1 MDGFLKQF
9 DTRGDGVIRPNEIPA
24 DRKAMFDRMASRAGV
39 DPNRPVT
46 IAALREGMLKAMQ
59 NRQPGAPGGPSGPGG
74 GSSQPSEGQTAKS
87 LVPGFGTSAASSS
100 SSKTSTSNGF
110 GIPEKKSSGSSTT
123 DGSSAGSSGSTAG
136 DKPGAGKKSY
146 RFLTAQER
154 LPTGLPDWFKQKDLD
169 GDGQITMAEFAT
181 SWTEATAAEF
191 TKYDLNNDGV
201 ITPDEVLKVLG
212 KTTSVAK
219 TTKSLKE

>member
-1 MDGFLKQF
+1 MDLLPV
-9 DTRGDGVIRPNEIPA
+9 RRVPRPA
-24 DRKAMFDRMASRAGV
+24 TSQV
-39 DPNRPVT
+39 
-46 IAALREGMLKAMQ
+46 REEELSF
-59 NRQPGAPGGPSGPGG
+59 PHGPGEVAY
-74 GSSQPSEGQTAKS
+74 GSAR
-87 LVPGFGTSAASSS
+87 
-100 SSKTSTSNGF
+100 
-110 GIPEKKSSGSSTT
+110 
-123 DGSSAGSSGSTAG
+123 
-136 DKPGAGKKSY
+136 
-146 RFLTAQER
+146 RFQ
-154 LPTGLPDWFKQKDLD
+154 QKDLD